1 MPKRFHQAD
10 GPPYSLNK
18 HPGWSI
24 GANGLTAAGQS
35 ELLKQIGRQLQSD
48 YQDMLKEP
56 APDRIKELL
65 KRLEARD
72 DHTDE
77 EDL

>member
-1 MPKRFHQAD
+1 MPKRFQHGD
-10 GPPYSLNK
+10 GPPHSVGG
-18 HPGWSI
+18 HSGWSI
-24 GANGLTAAGQS
+24 GSSSLTSAGQN

-56 APDRIKELL
+56 APDRIRDLL

-72 DHTDE
+72 DHVDGA
-77 EDL
+77 DL